1 MISRIIGL
9 VAVIAIII
17 LFASGVINVNSFKDA
32 ADWTKDKVS
41 NKITG
46 VQTERIDPN
55 HIRVEFIVEIPE
67 EVQQKATEAEK
78 VE

>member
-1 MISRIIGL
+1 MVSRIIGL

-17 LFASGVINVNSFKDA
+17 LFASGAINVNSFKDA